1 MKRKFP
7 RINTFDHEGTTMVSA
22 MHDLTVG
29 IFEHLNIMAKTDVD
43 QRVKYT
49 EHILTGPNLKKYH
62 AILLV

>member
-1 MKRKFP
+1 
-7 RINTFDHEGTTMVSA
+7 MVSA

-49 EHILTGPNLKKYH
+49 EHILTGPTLKKYH